1 MRYKVFSCLIIL
13 SFFLLL
19 CSCSVNKVAKTSEEF
34 LDFFSNED
42 LNYYVENITN
52 QFENDDIQSVSIAVK
67 LEKEYQIE
75 FLEFNTIEKAMQVY
89 EETKEKI
96 DKLVTNSKGSKEI
109 NYENANKYSKKNEDI
124 YSIVS
129 RIDNTIV
136 YSKCS
141 IDDMQEIG
149 NIIKD
154 LGY

>member
-1 MRYKVFSCLIIL
+1 MDS
-13 SFFLLL
+13 
-19 CSCSVNKVAKTSEEF
+19 A
-34 LDFFSNED
+34 
-42 LNYYVENITN
+42 
-52 QFENDDIQSVSIAVK
+52 IQI
-67 LEKEYQIE
+67 
-75 FLEFNTIEKAMQVY
+75 F

-96 DKLVTNSKGSKEI
+96 DELVTNSNGSKGI
-109 NYENANKYSKKNEDI
+109 NYENANRYSKKNENI

-149 NIIKD
+149 NIVKD

>member
-52 QFENDDIQSVSIAVK
+52 QFENDDIQSVIIAVK

-89 EETKEKI
+89 KETKEKI

>member
-52 QFENDDIQSVSIAVK
+52 QFENDDIQSVIIAVK

>member
-1 MRYKVFSCLIIL
+1 MRYKGFSCLIIL

-34 LDFFSNED
+34 TDFFTSEN
-42 LNYYVENITN
+42 LNYYIENITN
-52 QFENDDIQSVSIAVK
+52 QFENDDIQSVIIAAN

-75 FLEFNTIEKAMQVY
+75 FLEFNTVEKAIQVY

-96 DKLVTNSKGSKEI
+96 DELVTNSNGSKGI
-109 NYENANKYSKKNEDI
+109 NYENANRYSKKNENI

-149 NIIKD
+149 NIVKD